1 LSMNPTFS
9 SLEFFRWGLASVP
22 GVIFHYGKELDLEV
36 EDIGLLCA
44 LFYTLERTRPLF
56 QTGVSVGQVL
66 MYCPFLTKQKLSGK
80 LTRLARLEII
90 EIEET
95 GKSFSDKKIYFEPL
109 ITRIDQLLCRDH
121 PGLSANT
128 DGDNDDNMLVL
139 LNQYRSRI
147 EQLELQVEEE
157 KQEQVIPDLSVY
169 PNGSFKKVADFIA
182 KKTGNLLS
190 VKMAAELRKWLDDM
204 AFNPEFLLIMLELCF
219 ERKIQNPREI
229 TRIAQQIKENCIST
243 VEDLELFLNNYI
255 DSDKISAVRL
265 NRFDPDIQEF
275 GSYTGIDMTAAA
287 RKKMYY
293 KWRYDWGFTHVMIMK
308 AGEIMCQRT
317 KNGGLEY
324 IDSVL
329 HNWMSKEIRQVEDA
343 EKEMRDF
350 KNRSKKDQPGST
362 SSRPQ
367 TRSVTAEYEIYVPPS
382 LEEIKSKV

>member
-1 LSMNPTFS
+1 MNPTSS
-9 SLEFFRWGLASVP
+9 SLEFFRWGFASVP
-22 GVIFHYGKELDLEV
+22 GIIFHYAKELDLEV

-56 QTGVSVGQVL
+56 QTGVSVGQIL
-66 MYCPFLTKQKLSGK
+66 MFCPFLTKQKLSGK
-80 LTRLARLEII
+80 LNRLARLGIV

-95 GKSFSDKKIYFEPL
+95 GKSFSDKKIYFDPL
-109 ITRIDQLLCRDH
+109 MTRLDELLRRDH
-121 PGLSANT
+121 PGFSSST
-128 DGDNDDNMLVL
+128 DGDNDGNMLVL

-147 EQLELQVEEE
+147 EQLEFQVEEE
-157 KQEQVIPDLSVY
+157 KRERVIPDLSVY

-190 VKMAAELRKWLDDM
+190 VKMAAELKKWLEDM

-229 TRIAQQIKENCIST
+229 TQIAQQIKDNGINT
-243 VEDLELFLNNYI
+243 VEDLELFLNNYM
-255 DSDKISAVRL
+255 DNDKISTVRL

-275 GSYTGIDMTAAA
+275 GSYTGIDMNAAA

-329 HNWMSKEIRQVEDA
+329 HNWMSKEIRQVEEAD
-343 EKEMRDF
+343 KELRDY
-350 KNRSKKDQPGST
+350 KNRTKKGQP
-362 SSRPQ
+362 SSSAVRPQ
-367 TRSVTAEYEIYVPPS
+367 TRAVTAEYEIYVPPS